1 MLLKFGVECGVGA
14 GKISEFFQLTRVHT
28 HIGIS
33 PGAILNKLRETEQ
46 WLIRFQA
53 EFEKQ
58 HSGSKREVIVASD
71 EVFFNNML
79 VMVMMDLPSGYL
91 LFEESVGDRSFE
103 TWLKNAQP
111 RLQKK
116 GVVVIHSISDRAKA
130 LIKLATDGFDCL
142 SGADLFHVQY
152 DVTKWLGS
160 IFKRREQ
167 QAEKLLGEK
176 VNHLIKIVK
185 NNETR
190 VAISEAEREL
200 QDLGVAEK
208 NNHPKVCGTHNKIA
222 ELFCCL

>member
-1 MLLKFGVECGVGA
+1 VLLKFGVECGVGA